1 MKINKI
7 NKRTR
12 KDYEKKYISSR
23 NKRYSKTKRR
33 KTKDFKGGSNKE
45 ITGTLEKGD
54 VIGRGTYKTARELR
68 SSPTSLPDDLSNYVV
83 ITENTPGAIEDD
95 EITLHKYFAEFGIA
109 PKLIDG
115 ISMEESQEEKRP
127 SYILEKCDDLGHI
140 SNNHTPLFKKYFQY
154 IFNDIV
160 DNLIPSLLD
169 QGYVYW
175 DIKLGNICILGANT
189 IFNNNPERGDE
200 KDIFVR
206 FIDFDSKF
214 CYSVV
219 MNKETQNVMEQMMI
233 TMLIVIILKYYE
245 NRLYYENKQ
254 FLVEKYVSYYGTGF
268 KAEDALNDFL
278 TQMNNMTNIWT
289 SENWSPV
296 ALFYYYITDN
306 EYVFNDENKTK
317 ILNSQIYRLRDDIT
331 SIIRLNKYARKPID
345 REIYVKQTKK
355 SPSSK

>member
-1 MKINKI
+1 MTINKI

-12 KDYEKKYISSR
+12 
-23 NKRYSKTKRR
+23 KTKRR
-33 KTKDFKGGSNKE
+33 KTKDFKSGSNKE

-54 VIGRGTYKTARELR
+54 VIGRGTYKTARELT
-68 SSPTSLPDDLSNYVV
+68 SSPISLPDDLANYVV
-83 ITENTPGAIEDD
+83 ITENRPGDIKDD
-95 EITLHKYFAEFGIA
+95 EITLHKYFAEFDIA

-140 SNNHTPLFKKYFQY
+140 SNDHTPLFNKYFQY

-160 DNLIPSLLD
+160 NNLIPSLLD

-175 DIKLGNICILGANT
+175 DIKLGNICILGANKF
-189 IFNNNPERGDE
+189 FNNLDRDE
-200 KDIFVR
+200 KKIFVR

-214 CYSVV
+214 CYSVD
-219 MNKETQNVMEQMMI
+219 MDEETQDVMKQMMKQMMI

-245 NRLYYENKQ
+245 NRLYYESKQ
-254 FLVEKYVSYYGTGF
+254 FLVEEYEKYYDDSIY
-268 KAEDALNDFL
+268 AEDKLYKFL
-278 TQMNNMTNIWT
+278 TQMNDITDTWT

-296 ALFYYYITDN
+296 ALFYYYITNPD
-306 EYVFNDENKTK
+306 YVFDDENKTK
-317 ILNSQIYRLRDDIT
+317 ILNSEIYRLRDDIT
-331 SIIRLNKYARKPID
+331 SIIRLNKWARKPID
-345 REIYVKQTKK
+345 KGIYVKQTKK

>member
-1 MKINKI
+1 MTINKT
-7 NKRTR
+7 TR
-12 KDYEKKYISSR
+12 
-23 NKRYSKTKRR
+23 KTKRS
-33 KTKDFKGGSNKE
+33 KTKDFKSGSNKE

-54 VIGRGTYKTARELR
+54 VIGRGAYKTARELT
-68 SSPTSLPDDLSNYVV
+68 SSPTSLTYDLSNYVV
-83 ITENTPGAIEDD
+83 ITENEPGDIQDD
-95 EITLHKYFAEFGIA
+95 EITLHKYFADFDIA

-115 ISMEESQEEKRP
+115 ISIEESQEEKRP

-140 SNNHTPLFKKYFQY
+140 SNDHRPLFNKYFQY
-154 IFNDIV
+154 IFKDIV
-160 DNLIPSLLD
+160 NNLIPSLLD

-189 IFNNNPERGDE
+189 FFNNNNPERDE

-219 MNKETQNVMEQMMI
+219 MNNETQNVMKQMMI

-245 NRLYYENKQ
+245 NRLTYESKQ
-254 FLVEKYVSYYGTGF
+254 FLVKEYETCYGIGF
-268 KAEDALNDFL
+268 TAEDKLKAEDKLNDFL
-278 TQMNNMTNIWT
+278 TQMNEMTDIWT

-296 ALFYYYITDN
+296 ALFYYYITNKD
-306 EYVFNDENKTK
+306 YVFNDENKTK
-317 ILNSQIYRLRDDIT
+317 ILYSQIYSLRDDII
-331 SIIRLNKYARKPID
+331 SIIHLNKYARKPID
-345 REIYVKQTKK
+345 EGIYVKQTKK